1 MLAANSIA
9 GNVHAPSQRY
19 YLIDCLPNVYHD
31 SRLLILG
38 MASLNKFAETHY
50 AKCTPISEPGSP
62 KTSLGEEHDLKELD
76 ESYSKL
82 SNNSSSDEDELPSS
96 NEPIIADTSDILQ
109 RLQDNLESRVRL
121 FWPSM
126 LSSRAV
132 RLELFT
138 SQHHGDNR
146 SHEGNG
152 LRSVGRSEATTG
164 SDGQFN
170 HHFVIKWDDICH
182 HPLVHYAPDGQTTEL
197 ELTLHA
203 KLLPSSLVA
212 PNVEDSEVEKQV
224 ITLSHA
230 PIRVISDID
239 DTIKMSDILSG
250 ARTIFRNVFVRDLE
264 DTIIPGM
271 AEWYTNMW
279 NKGVRFHY
287 VVSMT
292 SHLISYQF

>member
-1 MLAANSIA
+1 M
-9 GNVHAPSQRY
+9 
-19 YLIDCLPNVYHD
+19 YHD

-38 MASLNKFAETHY
+38 IASLNKFAETHY
-50 AKCTPISEPGSP
+50 AKFAPISEPGSP
-62 KTSLGEEHDLKELD
+62 KTTLGEEQDLKELD

-82 SNNSSSDEDELPSS
+82 STEVNNSSSDDEELQSP
-96 NEPIIADTSDILQ
+96 NEPINADASDILQ
-109 RLQDNLESRVRL
+109 RLQANLEARVRL

-152 LRSVGRSEATTG
+152 LRSVGRSETTTG

-182 HPLVHYAPDGQTTEL
+182 HPLVHHAPGGQITEL

-203 KLLPSSLVA
+203 KLLPSSLA
-212 PNVEDSEVEKQV
+212 ALNAEDSEVEKQV

-250 ARTIFRNVFVRDLE
+250 ARTVFRNVFARDLE
-264 DTIIPGM
+264 DAIIPGM
-271 AEWYTNMW
+271 AEWYTDMW

-287 VVSMT
+287 VVST
-292 SHLISYQF
+292 PSRQIPCQF